1 MGTFSR
7 NINYSIIIFC
17 INIFFEL
24 NPTAVAMR
32 TLSSVIVAV
41 TLGIMLRVAIRSEDQ
56 LAQIMHKVGNKTAVI
71 YYYNANKEKPD
82 GDKKEIEGKFYDFLF
97 RDIETKEWNSPDVS
111 QSIIDIIKAV
121 KSN

>member
-71 YYYNANKEKPD
+71 YYYNANKEKLD

-97 RDIETKEWNSPDVS
+97 RDIETKEWNSPDVG